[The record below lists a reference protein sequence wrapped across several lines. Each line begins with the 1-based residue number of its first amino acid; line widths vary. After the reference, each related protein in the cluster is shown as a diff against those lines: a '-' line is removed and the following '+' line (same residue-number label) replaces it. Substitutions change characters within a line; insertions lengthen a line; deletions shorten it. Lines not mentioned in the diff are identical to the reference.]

1 MKEKRQEIRMAEEDN
16 VDDKKKILIGFMNLI
31 GIILFTTIGLI
42 IKHFIL

>member
-1 MKEKRQEIRMAEEDN
+1 MKRNRQEIKMAEEDN

>member
-16 VDDKKKILIGFMNLI
+16 VDDKKKIIIGFMNLI

>member
-1 MKEKRQEIRMAEEDN
+1 MKRNRQEIRMAEEDN
-16 VDDKKKILIGFMNLI
+16 VDDKKKIIIGFMNLI

>member
-31 GIILFTTIGLI
+31 GIIIFTTIGLI